1 MVKVENRKTLWFLTK
16 QFLKINR
23 ARNFIAI
30 LAIILTSTLFTTLF
44 TGAGSLFLSQL
55 ETNKKKYIT
64 DCHAIIQQLSSEEG
78 QRAEAVLKD
87 VSFVEKY
94 GKDIF
99 LGIASGE
106 NFPYLLELHAGDENS
121 ARNRFALPTQGR
133 MPQTKDEIAVSTTVL
148 DALGIPHKTGEKITL
163 PVSVSDG
170 APEEETFT
178 LCGYWKGDLVSQY
191 QFAWVS
197 EDYAQEKLASDALDG
212 ASDTS
217 DNISGNV
224 FSYAVW
230 FKNTRTISENIR
242 ALNALSGLS
251 ESGRSS
257 NGFSIS
263 PAYEIAFSGEGG
275 ISVSSIAA
283 FLVVIL
289 LAGYLI
295 IYNIFNISVKNDIR
309 TYGLLKN
316 VGTTGKQ
323 LKKIVRMQALV
334 LSAAGIPIGLAAG
347 YIAGVL
353 LIPVLTA
360 SLNEKTETVS
370 TAHPLIFLF
379 SAAFS
384 LLTVYLSVLQACR
397 IAARVSPVEALRLA
411 ENPQT
416 RRKNKKNFSVSCTGM
431 ALQNMS
437 GNWKKGV
444 IVMLSIAISLTT
456 LNVAGILISR
466 HNFKD
471 ISDLYLAADFQLSK
485 LTSTADFADFHTI
498 SPEIRQT
505 LDVCLYAQ
513 ETGYTYFSRETL
525 SMPEHLRKTYK
536 RITNKYLKQW
546 GYDWDETWQEISSS
560 NQIPVLYMGISRA
573 VFDQLDWRGEP
584 ASWEDFQSGQYVIVN
599 YPYNYYV
606 DKTDYYYK
614 KGDSLT
620 MTCQNGEEKTYE
632 VLEEAMLPYL
642 LDFPYTELISVKVYI
657 PDTEYIVCTGDNSAM
672 RAIINAIPGQE
683 KKVQQYI
690 EELILTEDDT
700 FQFTSVLDLKK
711 DFNRYL
717 SKYYI
722 IGGLLAFVL
731 ALIGIMNFYNTTATS
746 LISRKK
752 ELALLEA
759 VGMTKKQLLGMLVF
773 EGLFYLCGA
782 VIMAGILTF
791 LYSRRFTDRA
801 IPLYAFLPFALMIP
815 VLLFIAWAIPKVQFR
830 KMNRESVVER
840 IRQQ

>member
-170 APEEETFT
+170 ALEEETFT

-197 EDYAQEKLASDALDG
+197 EDYAQEKLASD
-212 ASDTS
+212 
-217 DNISGNV
+217 NISGNV

-230 FKNTRTISENIR
+230 FKNTRTISENILT
-242 ALNALSGLS
+242 LNELSGLS
-251 ESGRSS
+251 ESGRSG

-334 LSAAGIPIGLAAG
+334 LSAA
-347 YIAGVL
+347 
-353 LIPVLTA
+353 
-360 SLNEKTETVS
+360 
-370 TAHPLIFLF
+370 HPLIFLF

-416 RRKNKKNFSVSCTGM
+416 RRKNKKNFSVSCMGM

-444 IVMLSIAISLTT
+444 IVMMSIAISLTT

-485 LTSTADFADFHTI
+485 LTSTADFADFHAI

-505 LDVCLYAQ
+505 LDVCPYAQ

-525 SMPEHLRKTYK
+525 SMPEHLRKTYE
-536 RITNKYLKQW
+536 RITDKYLKQW
-546 GYDWDETWQEISSS
+546 GYDWDETWQEISAS

-620 MTCQNGEEKTYE
+620 MTYQSGEEKTYE

-642 LDFPYTELISVKVYI
+642 LDFPYTELISVKVYV
-657 PDTEYIVCTGDNSAM
+657 PDTEYIACTGDNSAM

-690 EELILTEDDT
+690 EELILTKDDT

-815 VLLFIAWAIPKVQFR
+815 VLLFIAWAIPKAQFR